1 MTLDAAIEYWTKK
14 AKENEQK
21 YGQLVMW
28 LEELKVFREEDKLK
42 KVKKWNTKNSMN
54 TFYTV

>member
-1 MTLDAAIEYWTKK
+1 MTLEDGIKYYTEK

-28 LEELKVFREEDKLK
+28 LEELKVFREENKLK
-42 KVKKWNTKNSMN
+42 RGRE
-54 TFYTV
+54 

>member
-1 MTLDAAIEYWTKK
+1 MVKRLQAFIGGKEMTLDAAIEYWTKK

-42 KVKKWNTKNSMN
+42 RVKK
-54 TFYTV
+54 